1 MLAQVES
8 EQVENFVVAV
18 LAVGGY
24 SLQRAWD
31 LLASLQ
37 KEGLTNSKAFEKYD
51 EAEVVRRLARSG
63 YDRGPTVTTSMAK
76 RFIALHAAVRA
87 GVLAQA
93 VGLMRDGRVK
103 DAEKV
108 LCTVKGVG
116 PMVFNQ
122 FAMLEG
128 GRSLG

>member
-1 MLAQVES
+1 MS
-8 EQVENFVVAV
+8 EQVEPEQVVHLVVAV

-24 SLQRAWD
+24 SLQRAWN

-37 KEGLTNSKAFEKYD
+37 KEGLTDSKAVEKYD

-63 YDRGPTVTTSMAK
+63 YNRGPTVTPSMAK
-76 RFIALHAAVRA
+76 RLMALHAAVRD

-93 VGLMRDGRVK
+93 VRLLQDGRIK

-108 LCTVKGVG
+108 LCTIKGVG

-122 FAMLEG
+122 FVMLE
-128 GRSLG
+128 RVMK